1 MGGEAER
8 PAQGVGEG
16 EDTERY
22 AEGGVARYGEGAD
35 AAEED
40 EAHVDLEVGVAE
52 GERTPRGEGGVPKS
66 DPMAHQRAVDW
77 ERRCGKKAV
86 PPETTCTP
94 SSSKSVVPDRASTS
108 GSLKRKKGGAQL
120 SGTSAGKRLRQQKMT
135 DTYGGEWIGEWRKAF
150 FRWVCSSGI
159 AFNAFR
165 NTPYW
170 DLQQVALRQ
179 PGGAP
184 LPVLPSHSEIADMRT
199 VKIHREQL
207 AEELEEVRQPLW
219 VSGATLLSDG
229 RKSRDGRPIVNFLVA
244 GSRGVVMYTTIS
256 QEGEP
261 DDTVHVL
268 QRWVII
274 FHDFRFGG
282 PQRVNAIC
290 TDSASA
296 YVGAARALASPSMP
310 PELRRIT
317 WLPCCVHVCN
327 KLLSDIGTICTSF
340 VDTITRARVVVVF
353 FKTHQA
359 ALSFFRKRSEVLGLV
374 LSCETRFASVYSML
388 ERLFALQDRLQG
400 MMTAEDGRAWAR
412 IPWSP
417 DVCDMARWVRR
428 QIRWS
433 PWWERMRAIKHIMDP
448 VMDLLR
454 RMDRGGQFMSLV
466 VEWTRDLARLVRDAC
481 IPLGKSF
488 SDRIMRRV
496 QTRIQHMLEPAHC
509 AAFLLNPRR
518 QNVQYFS
525 AQLDRYHTWLV
536 RQAKRYLLSQT
547 GHDESGGRYL
557 ERDEGMLDAQA
568 GLDVEPVRSGT
579 RNGMTEEE
587 IQEQA
592 ALIARDPIGSS
603 APPPVESV
611 FGARATIFRPYPR
624 DDDSADER
632 ESEAADGPMLPI
644 PHEIDELHE
653 GGDVRDERK
662 HTALRAADE
671 RDMDM
676 MGGEEFWG
684 SFGGTE
690 ERSPTAA
697 REDTRPCTTLR
708 EETPAPMT
716 ASEEPGPAMTVWEW
730 TTVSSTAQEQTPAPM
745 TTREQTSIPATHSGS
760 SSLSPLSPRQ
770 LVLDP
775 GASSDLGEMG
785 VHSGAPPVE
794 ERERRAEEHGAAGA
808 GGGEGIQGMEEEVA
822 GVVGGVVEVDDDA
835 HVGREEGVLPSE
847 VEREDD
853 VVRMQEATMR
863 DDEGEEAVAGVDE
876 SVAGVDDGAAQVEME
891 EDVVRADAAA
901 LVGGEEGVVGGD
913 IAHGTGEGGAHLDP
927 IVQRFVDD
935 EMGPALAGLTPGTRR
950 ALGASPSGQRG
961 ASGLGMGDFMDMS
974 LGDPPTPAHAER
986 EDVARALAAAGYST
1000 QEIEQAFAGRSG
1012 RETDSLQQ
1020 GCEEVV
1026 EQPQEE
1032 REDAPPADIHGG
1044 SSSLVPFTGLQM
1056 TTTMRPVRPC
1066 VQGSGSGEEAFV
1078 QVPLVIV
1085 VDLGSEVVL
1094 RTADTGRRA
1103 PQDTARPL
1111 DFAKL
1116 ARAAVRDVT
1125 RREDTDP
1132 SRPLIPPPPPRSRHS
1147 DYPSTPVGRPPRS
1160 PSMPTR
1166 PRVRDTT
1173 AVGSLP
1179 LDTSLFGRT
1188 DIDLESVRRVTVH
1201 TARQQPGLGGADPG
1215 RGAPREVMAAV
1226 SQPRDVHGVGQAG
1239 CTLQA
1244 ALAAAARAVR
1254 EHTSHRCGVV
1264 STSSMPQMM
1273 PATGD
1278 AALEESSGAEGLEM
1292 PRGSRRE
1299 KTVAEVTQVSARFVR
1314 VRTGAAHVTVVE
1326 DDPETE
1332 PAREEAAQEGD
1343 EYRDDEER
1351 EEEESDNG
1359 DDDSY
1364 HDDDDEPSPPPR
1376 HGSRR

>member
-1 MGGEAER
+1 MRKSVVHHYIVVGQKVDNRVVNMLRCTFCNKVFQGTEFYATKHFTQQNYCKKVSNDALYQIVQKCTHRFEADQAERVWRFAHERGLDVPRSGAMGGEAER

-22 AEGGVARYGEGAD
+22 AEGGAARYGEGAG
-35 AAEED
+35 AAEEE

-52 GERTPRGEGGVPKS
+52 GERTPRGEGGVPKF
-66 DPMAHQRAVDW
+66 DPTAHQRAVDW
-77 ERRCGKKAV
+77 ER
-86 PPETTCTP
+86 
-94 SSSKSVVPDRASTS
+94 
-108 GSLKRKKGGAQL
+108 
-120 SGTSAGKRLRQQKMT
+120 
-135 DTYGGEWIGEWRKAF
+135 
-150 FRWVCSSGI
+150 SGI

-165 NTPYW
+165 NTPYRV
-170 DLQQVALRQ
+170 LQQVALRQ

-199 VKIHREQL
+199 VEIHREQL
-207 AEELEEVRQPLW
+207 VEELEEVRQPLW

-229 RKSRDGRPIVNFLVA
+229 RKSRDGRPIVNFLAA
-244 GSRGVVMYTTIS
+244 GSRGVVMYTTINR
-256 QEGEP
+256 EGEP
-261 DDTVHVL
+261 DDAVHVL
-268 QRWVII
+268 QSWVAI

-296 YVGAARALASPSMP
+296 YVGAARALALPSMP

-340 VDTITRARVVVVF
+340 VDTITCARVLVVF

-359 ALSFFRKRSEVLGLV
+359 ALSFFRKRSVALGFV
-374 LSCETRFASVYSML
+374 LSCETPFASVYSML
-388 ERLFALQDRLQG
+388 ERLLALQDRLQG

-412 IPWSP
+412 ILWSP
-417 DVCDMARWVRR
+417 NVCDMARWVRR

-433 PWWERMRAIKHIMDP
+433 PWWERMRAIKHVMDP

-481 IPLGKSF
+481 IPLGQSF
-488 SDRIMRRV
+488 SDRCGYV
-496 QTRIQHMLEPAHC
+496 LPWQ
-509 AAFLLNPRR
+509 
-518 QNVQYFS
+518 
-525 AQLDRYHTWLV
+525 
-536 RQAKRYLLSQT
+536 
-547 GHDESGGRYL
+547 
-557 ERDEGMLDAQA
+557 RDKGMLDTQA
-568 GLDVEPVRSGT
+568 GLDVEPMRSGM
-579 RNGMTEEE
+579 RSGMTEEE
-587 IQEQA
+587 IEEQA
-592 ALIARDPIGSS
+592 ALIARNPIGCS

-611 FGARATIFRPYPR
+611 FGARATIFCPYPR

-632 ESEAADGPMLPI
+632 ESETADDPMLPI
-644 PHEIDELHE
+644 PREIDELHE
-653 GGDVRDERK
+653 GGDMRDERT
-662 HTALRAADE
+662 HTARRAADQ
-671 RDMDM
+671 RDIDM
-676 MGGEEFWG
+676 IGGEESWG

-697 REDTRPCTTLR
+697 REDTRPCMTLR

-716 ASEEPGPAMTVWEW
+716 ASEEPGPVTTVREW
-730 TTVSSTAQEQTPAPM
+730 TTISSTAQEQTPAPT
-745 TTREQTSIPATHSGS
+745 TTREQTSIPATHFGP
-760 SSLSPLSPRQ
+760 SSLSPLSRHSIPGFPASAPPAPVRHDERSPAPVGREDLGSSLRSREHGSLFIVARQ

-785 VHSGAPPVE
+785 VHSGPPPVE
-794 ERERRAEEHGAAGA
+794 ERERRAEEHGAAEA
-808 GGGEGIQGMEEEVA
+808 GGVEGIRGMEEKVA

-835 HVGREEGVLPSE
+835 HVEREEGVLPSE

-853 VVRMQEATMR
+853 VVTMQEATMR
-863 DDEGEEAVAGVDE
+863 DDEGEEVAAGVDE

-891 EDVVRADAAA
+891 EDVVRADAAM

-913 IAHGTGEGGAHLDP
+913 VAHVTGEGGAHVDP

-935 EMGPALAGLTPGTRR
+935 ETGPALAGLTPGTRR

-986 EDVARALAAAGYST
+986 EDVARALAVVGYST
-1000 QEIEQAFAGRSG
+1000 QEIEYAFAGRSR

-1026 EQPQEE
+1026 EQAQEE

-1066 VQGSGSGEEAFV
+1066 VQGSGSREEAFV
-1078 QVPLVIV
+1078 QVPPVIV
-1085 VDLGSEVVL
+1085 VDLGSEAVL
-1094 RTADTGRRA
+1094 HTTVTGRRA

-1111 DFAKL
+1111 DFAEL

-1125 RREDTDP
+1125 RRENTDP
-1132 SRPLIPPPPPRSRHS
+1132 SRPLMSPPPPRSRHS
-1147 DYPSTPVGRPPRS
+1147 DSPSTPVGRPPHS
-1160 PSMPTR
+1160 PSTPTR

-1201 TARQQPGLGGADPG
+1201 TARQQPGLGGADTG
-1215 RGAPREVMAAV
+1215 RGAPREVMVAV
-1226 SQPRDVHGVGQAG
+1226 SQPRDVRGVGQAG

-1244 ALAAAARAVR
+1244 ALAAPAHAVR
-1254 EHTSHRCGVV
+1254 EQTSRRSGVAR
-1264 STSSMPQMM
+1264 TSFMPQMM

-1278 AALEESSGAEGLEM
+1278 DALEESSGAEGLEM

-1299 KTVAEVTQVSARFVR
+1299 KTVAEVTQVSARLVR
-1314 VRTGAAHVTVVE
+1314 ARTRDAHVTVVE

-1332 PAREEAAQEGD
+1332 PAREEA
-1343 EYRDDEER
+1343 
-1351 EEEESDNG
+1351 
-1359 DDDSY
+1359 
-1364 HDDDDEPSPPPR
+1364 P
-1376 HGSRR
+1376 

>member
-1 MGGEAER
+1 MPRKQTREHEPAPEHVQQDYRHKSVVYRYIVVGLKVDNKGVNMLRCTFCNKVFQGTQFYATKHFTQQNYCKKVFDDALYQIAQKCTHRFEADQVERVRRFAHECGLDVPRSGAMGGEAER

-16 EDTERY
+16 EDTEHY
-22 AEGGVARYGEGAD
+22 AEGGIARYGEGAG

-40 EAHVDLEVGVAE
+40 EADIDLEVGVAE

-77 ERRCGKKAV
+77 ERKCGKKVV

-94 SSSKSVVPDRASTS
+94 R
-108 GSLKRKKGGAQL
+108 
-120 SGTSAGKRLRQQKMT
+120 KRLRQQKMT
-135 DTYGGEWIGEWRKAF
+135 DTYGGEWIGEWRKVF
-150 FRWVCSSGI
+150 FRWVYSSGI
-159 AFNAFR
+159 TFNAFR
-165 NTPYW
+165 NMPYR

-199 VKIHREQL
+199 VEIHREQL

-219 VSGATLLSDG
+219 VSGATLLSNG

-244 GSRGVVMYTTIS
+244 GSRGVVMYMTINR
-256 QEGEP
+256 EGEP
-261 DDTVHVL
+261 DDAVHVL
-268 QRWVII
+268 QRWVAI

-296 YVGAARALASPSMP
+296 YVGAARALALPFMP

-340 VDTITRARVVVVF
+340 VDTITRARVQVVF

-359 ALSFFRKRSEVLGLV
+359 ALSFFRKRSAALGLV

-388 ERLFALQDRLQG
+388 ERLLALQDCLQG

-417 DVCDMARWVRR
+417 DVRDMARWYGGDA
-428 QIRWS
+428 
-433 PWWERMRAIKHIMDP
+433 P
-448 VMDLLR
+448 DL
-454 RMDRGGQFMSLV
+454 Q
-466 VEWTRDLARLVRDAC
+466 
-481 IPLGKSF
+481 
-488 SDRIMRRV
+488 
-496 QTRIQHMLEPAHC
+496 HC
-509 AAFLLNPRR
+509 ALRLMHMWSCASPSERNWAVHEGIHTKKRNQLAFEKVVHLVEITANVRLMEYRR
-518 QNVQYFS
+518 AGCGYVLPWQ
-525 AQLDRYHTWLV
+525 
-536 RQAKRYLLSQT
+536 
-547 GHDESGGRYL
+547 
-557 ERDEGMLDAQA
+557 RDEGMLEAQA

-579 RNGMTEEE
+579 RSGKTEEE
-587 IQEQA
+587 IKEQA

-603 APPPVESV
+603 APPLVESV
-611 FGARATIFRPYPR
+611 FYARVTIFCPYPR

-632 ESEAADGPMLPI
+632 ESEVADDPMLPI
-644 PHEIDELHE
+644 PREIDELHE
-653 GGDVRDERK
+653 GGDVRDERT
-662 HTALRAADE
+662 HTARRAEDQ

-697 REDTRPCTTLR
+697 REDTRPRTTLR

-716 ASEEPGPAMTVWEW
+716 VSEEPGPATTTRER
-730 TTVSSTAQEQTPAPM
+730 TTVSSTAEEQTPAPT
-745 TTREQTSIPATHSGS
+745 TTREQTIIPATQSGPS
-760 SSLSPLSPRQ
+760 SPSPLSRHFIPGFPASAPPAPVRRDERPPAPVGREDLGSSLRIGGHGSLFSVARQ
-770 LVLDP
+770 LLLHTR
-775 GASSDLGEMG
+775 ASSDLGEMG

-794 ERERRAEEHGAAGA
+794 ERERQAEEHGAAGA
-808 GGGEGIQGMEEEVA
+808 GGVEGIRGMEEEVA
-822 GVVGGVVEVDDDA
+822 GVVGGVVEVDDGA
-835 HVGREEGVLPSE
+835 H
-847 VEREDD
+847 VEREEAMARVDD
-853 VVRMQEATMR
+853 D
-863 DDEGEEAVAGVDE
+863 DDEGEEAMTRDYEVEEAVAGVEE
-876 SVAGVDDGAAQVEME
+876 SVAGIDDGDAQVEME

-913 IAHGTGEGGAHLDP
+913 VAHGRGEGGGDLDP
-927 IVQRFVDD
+927 IIQRFVDD
-935 EMGPALAGLTPGTRR
+935 EMGPALAGLTLNTRR

-974 LGDPPTPAHAER
+974 LGDPPTPGHAER
-986 EDVARALAAAGYST
+986 EDVARALAATGYT
-1000 QEIEQAFAGRSG
+1000 TEEIEQAFAGRSG
-1012 RETDSLQQ
+1012 RETDTLQQ

-1032 REDAPPADIHGG
+1032 REDAPPADIPGG
-1044 SSSLVPFTGLQM
+1044 SSLLVPLTGLQM

-1066 VQGSGSGEEAFV
+1066 VQGSGPGEEAFV

-1085 VDLGSEVVL
+1085 VDLGSEAVL
-1094 RTADTGRRA
+1094 HTPVTGRRA

-1116 ARAAVRDVT
+1116 ARAVVRDVT

-1132 SRPLIPPPPPRSRHS
+1132 SRPLMPPPPPRSRHS
-1147 DYPSTPVGRPPRS
+1147 DSPSTPVGRPPRL
-1160 PSMPTR
+1160 PSTPTR

-1179 LDTSLFGRT
+1179 LDTSLFGKM
-1188 DIDLESVRRVTVH
+1188 DINLDSIRRVTVH
-1201 TARQQPGLGGADPG
+1201 TARQQPGLGGADTG

-1226 SQPRDVHGVGQAG
+1226 SQPRDVRGVGQAG

-1244 ALAAAARAVR
+1244 ALAAAARVVR
-1254 EHTSHRCGVV
+1254 EQTSHRSGVAR
-1264 STSSMPQMM
+1264 TSSVPQMM
-1273 PATGD
+1273 PTTGD

-1292 PRGSRRE
+1292 PRGFRCE
-1299 KTVAEVTQVSARFVR
+1299 KTVAEVT
-1314 VRTGAAHVTVVE
+1314 
-1326 DDPETE
+1326 
-1332 PAREEAAQEGD
+1332 
-1343 EYRDDEER
+1343 
-1351 EEEESDNG
+1351 
-1359 DDDSY
+1359 
-1364 HDDDDEPSPPPR
+1364 
-1376 HGSRR
+1376 